1 MTVHVSMVEVVLA
14 TLGVW
19 RVTHLLWTE
28 DGPGRMFARLRE
40 AARDRFAGRILSCF
54 YCLSVWVAVPASLVI
69 SETWLERVLV
79 WLGVAGGA
87 LLLQRATERPV
98 PAPPPPAVWR
108 IEDPAD
114 ASRNAHD
121 PSDTREREE
130 THDDVLL
137 RR

>member
-14 TLGVW
+14 TLAVW

-28 DGPGRMFARLRE
+28 DGPWRVFARLRD
-40 AARDRFAGRILSCF
+40 ATRDRFVGRILACF
-54 YCLSVWVAVPASLVI
+54 YCLSVWVAMPAALVV
-69 SETWLERVLV
+69 SNTWLEGVLV

-98 PAPPPPAVWR
+98 PAAPPPAVWR
-108 IEDPAD
+108 IDDFPD
-114 ASRNAHD
+114 APGNAHD
-121 PSDTREREE
+121 GPDTKGREE
-130 THDDVLL
+130 RHDDVLL